1 MCDTEIHKMKPIRQ
15 VVQVPSG
22 VASIPMIDQTLL
34 QVVTSTQDVVL
45 VEDTSDDEETVLD
58 IQLTIQYPIF
68 LITIEDD
75 TSHSMPEVK
84 ENEPPLVEYPI
95 VKATSSL
102 STIARN
108 GECNRTDQLYEIK

>member
-1 MCDTEIHKMKPIRQ
+1 
-15 VVQVPSG
+15 
-22 VASIPMIDQTLL
+22 MIDHMLL
-34 QVVTSTQDVVL
+34 QVFTSVKDVVL
-45 VEDTSDDEETVLD
+45 VQDASDDEETILD
-58 IQLTIQYPIF
+58 IQVTIQDPIF

>member
-1 MCDTEIHKMKPIRQ
+1 M
-15 VVQVPSG
+15 
-22 VASIPMIDQTLL
+22 
-34 QVVTSTQDVVL
+34 
-45 VEDTSDDEETVLD
+45 EDTSDDEETVLD
-58 IQLTIQYPIF
+58 IQVTIQYPIF

-84 ENEPPLVEYPI
+84 ENEPPLGEDPI

-108 GECNRTDQLYEIK
+108 GEDLASPPILPPSSPTMTARRQRKSYNRSHFVKVLALLSVVF